1 MPPRYRDPADDPQGA
16 LPGILGPTPTSPPP
30 EAIPAPVE
38 PAHDAPVVEAS
49 REDAQ
54 APEPRPAGPTI
65 QGPRGFIRIGYS
77 DAAKLAMV
85 QREVRDRGADRVVL
99 FAPDR
104 HNPGWT
110 EADLGVPVQHVSWSE
125 AIMYR
130 TYYPLL
136 RELNARSLIVVSE
149 YMRTQNRHE
158 LTYNCL
164 RHYTN
169 LTPHT
174 LVFQRFPCIDT
185 FADFG
190 VLFDLV
196 TRSRWKRTPVADLPF
211 AEADIAVADDDAQG
225 SAFLPTFTAEPV
237 AATPEAQARY
247 ARDKAA
253 IIAGIDGRDPH
264 IIPRTLLLS
273 AGKAKLAHPAVT
285 SGGALV
291 GRNNRF
297 KLPGLVTYDTAAR
310 GPGEGFPAAPTRA
323 GADRGR
329 GVATPRH
336 RPRHRAPVQAGDG
349 HRGAVLAL
357 AVEPRVGDGGA
368 VNRSPCSTPNTRSTT
383 PTASCS
389 TRGRT
394 STPSTSPPRPWPS

>member
-16 LPGILGPTPTSPPP
+16 LPGILGPAPTPHPTPPP
-30 EAIPAPVE
+30 EAPPGPMESAPAATAVEAPPETTPAP
-38 PAHDAPVVEAS
+38 A
-49 REDAQ
+49 
-54 APEPRPAGPTI
+54 PRPTGPTI
-65 QGPRGFIRIGYS
+65 QGPRGFIRIGYD

-85 QREVRDRGADRVVL
+85 RREVRDRGADRVVL
-99 FAPDR
+99 VTPDR
-104 HNPGWT
+104 FHPGWT

-196 TRSRWKRTPVADLPF
+196 TRSRWKRTPAADLPL
-211 AEADIAVADDDAQG
+211 AEADIAVAPDAEG
-225 SAFLPTFTAEPV
+225 VSPFLPTFTAEPV
-237 AATPEAQARY
+237 ATTPEMQARY

-253 IIAGIDGRDPH
+253 IIAEIEGRDPH

-285 SGGALV
+285 EGRALV

-297 KLPGLVTYDTAAR
+297 KLPGLTTFDALTREAGA
-310 GPGEGFPAAPTRA
+310 PWPAPTRVVFELPHDFITVADFLTLTGQTRVPCLVTDLKVDRWYFDRFTAWA
-323 GADRGR
+323 GRLRDAC
-329 GVATPRH
+329 
-336 RPRHRAPVQAGDG
+336 
-349 HRGAVLAL
+349 AVLRA
-357 AVEPRVGDGGA
+357 G
-368 VNRSPCSTPNTRSTT
+368 
-383 PTASCS
+383 
-389 TRGRT
+389 
-394 STPSTSPPRPWPS
+394 